1 VTKTKQ
7 QKRWRRTMDQRTL
20 TGLLPRRALLAAGA
34 VMAMATLPAM
44 AQEPLKVGM
53 SGPFSGGL
61 SLLGQSVRDGVEVA
75 FAEMNERGG
84 VDGRKLQFIAED
96 DGYEPMRTI
105 ASARKLVE
113 QDKVIALLAV
123 TGTAPSAALLPFVTE
138 SKTPMLFPYA
148 FSHSLTTPLNH
159 DVFTTL
165 PEVRVQMVVLANYI
179 LKDLRH
185 TKVAAIYQNDD
196 FGQDAVAG
204 LVERFDRDKMSL
216 VKLPFDRGTTSF
228 SGVVAQAKAAG
239 VEHVVFLG
247 IPKDAALV
255 MREANNLGWKPQF
268 SGHNALGDPQT
279 FQLAGPLAE
288 GAIAIAVMEPLDSDK
303 PAVKAFIAAQQKY
316 KPNTKPTTYSM
327 HGYQAGKLL
336 AEAIK
341 RSGGKTDEASIVSAL
356 ESMKNYDT
364 GLMAPLTFAPDRH
377 AGSMAGAIMKA
388 EGGKWKIISD
398 WLAAN

>member
-1 VTKTKQ
+1 MIGNLKGLMS
-7 QKRWRRTMDQRTL
+7 WRAVL
-20 TGLLPRRALLAAGA
+20 T
-34 VMAMATLPAM
+34 ATVLGMTALPAS
-44 AQEPLKVGM
+44 AQDAVKVGM

-75 FAEMNERGG
+75 FAEINDAGG
-84 VDGRKLQFIAED
+84 VNGRKLQFLAED

-113 QDKVIALLAV
+113 QDKVVALLAV

-138 SKTPMLFPYA
+138 SKRPLLFPYA
-148 FSHSLTTPLNH
+148 FSHSLTSPLNH

-165 PEVRVQMVVLANYI
+165 PEVRVQMMVLGNYI
-179 LKDLRH
+179 LKDLKQ

-204 LVERFDRDKMSL
+204 LEERFKGANVPL
-216 VKLPFDRGTTSF
+216 TKLPFDRGTTNF

-303 PAVKAFIAAQQKY
+303 PAVKAFLAAQAKY
-316 KPNTKPTTYSM
+316 KPSTKPTTYSM
-327 HGYQAGKLL
+327 HGYQSGKLF
-336 AEAIK
+336 AEILK
-341 RSGGKTDEASIVSAL
+341 RTGGKTDEASIVGAL
-356 ESMKNYDT
+356 EAMKNFDT
-364 GLMAPLTFAPDRH
+364 GLMAPLSFSPEQH
-377 AGSMAGAIMKA
+377 AGALSGAIMKA

-398 WLAAN
+398 WLSAN

>member
-1 VTKTKQ
+1 MYKK
-7 QKRWRRTMDQRTL
+7 ML
-20 TGLLPRRALLAAGA
+20 AGLFAVLAAGTA
-34 VMAMATLPAM
+34 VMVMVLPAR
-44 AQEPLKVGM
+44 AQEPVKVGM

-75 FAEMNERGG
+75 FSEINDAGG
-84 VDGRKLQFIAED
+84 VGGRKLQLIAED
-96 DGYEPMRTI
+96 DAYEPMRTI

-113 QDKVIALLAV
+113 QDKVVALLAV
-123 TGTAPSAALLPFVTE
+123 TGTAPSAALLPFIKE

-148 FSHSLTTPLNH
+148 FAHALTTPLNR

-165 PEVRVQMVVLANYI
+165 PEVRVQMMVLANYI
-179 LKDLRH
+179 LKDLKH
-185 TKVAAIYQNDD
+185 TRIAAIFQNDD

-204 LVERFDRDKMSL
+204 LDERFGRDKIPL
-216 VKLPFDRGTTSF
+216 TKLPFDRGTTNF

-288 GAIAIAVMEPLDSDK
+288 GAIAVAVMEPLDSEK

-327 HGYQAGKLL
+327 HAYQAGKLF
-336 AEAIK
+336 AEALK

-356 ESMKNYDT
+356 EGMKAYDT
-364 GLMAPLTFAPDRH
+364 GLMAPLTFSADQH
-377 AGSMAGAIMKA
+377 AGALAGAIMKA
-388 EGGKWKIISD
+388 EGGKWKIVSG
-398 WLAAN
+398 WLGAN

>member
-1 VTKTKQ
+1 ME
-7 QKRWRRTMDQRTL
+7 QKTL
-20 TGLLPRRALLAAGA
+20 TRLLPRRAILAAGA
-34 VMAMATLPAM
+34 VIVMATLPAM
-44 AQEPLKVGM
+44 AEEPLKVGM

-75 FAEMNERGG
+75 FAEINEQGG
-84 VDGRKLQFIAED
+84 VGGRKLQFIAED

-113 QDKVIALLAV
+113 QDKVIVLLAV

-165 PEVRVQMVVLANYI
+165 PEVRVQMMVLANYI
-179 LKDLRH
+179 LTTLKQTR
-185 TKVAAIYQNDD
+185 VAAIYQNDD

-204 LVERFDRDKMSL
+204 LIERFDRDKMPL
-216 VKLPFDRGTTSF
+216 VKLPFDRGTTNF

-303 PAVKAFIAAQQKY
+303 PAVKTFLAAQQKY

-364 GLMAPLTFAPDRH
+364 GLMAPLTFAADRH

>member
-1 VTKTKQ
+1 MYRKMPAVLFAVLAVGTV
-7 QKRWRRTMDQRTL
+7 MTL
-20 TGLLPRRALLAAGA
+20 GS
-34 VMAMATLPAM
+34 PAR
-44 AQEPLKVGM
+44 AQEPVKVGM

-75 FAEMNERGG
+75 FSEINDAGG
-84 VDGRKLQFIAED
+84 VGGRKLQLIAED
-96 DGYEPMRTI
+96 DAYEPMRTI

-113 QDKVIALLAV
+113 QDKVVALLAV
-123 TGTAPSAALLPFVTE
+123 TGTAPSAALLPFIRE

-148 FSHSLTTPLNH
+148 FAHALTTPLNR

-165 PEVRVQMVVLANYI
+165 PEVRVQMMVLANYI
-179 LKDLRH
+179 LKDLKQ
-185 TKVAAIYQNDD
+185 TKIAAIFQNDD

-204 LVERFDRDKMSL
+204 LDERFGRDKIPL
-216 VKLPFDRGTTSF
+216 TKLPFDRGTTNF

-288 GAIAIAVMEPLDSDK
+288 GAIAIAVMEPLDSEK

-316 KPNTKPTTYSM
+316 KPSTKPTTYSM
-327 HGYQAGKLL
+327 HAYQAGKLF
-336 AEAIK
+336 AEALK

-356 ESMKNYDT
+356 ESMNAYDT
-364 GLMAPLTFAPDRH
+364 GLMAPLTFSADQH
-377 AGSMAGAIMKA
+377 AGALAGAIMKA
-388 EGGKWKIISD
+388 EGGKWKIISG
-398 WLAAN
+398 WLGAN

>member
-1 VTKTKQ
+1 
-7 QKRWRRTMDQRTL
+7 MHERTL
-20 TGLLPRRALLAAGA
+20 TNLLPRRVILAAGA
-34 VMAMATLPAM
+34 AIVMAALPAA
-44 AQEPLKVGM
+44 AQEPVKVGM

-75 FAEMNERGG
+75 FSEINDAGG
-84 VDGRKLQFIAED
+84 IGGRKLQFIAED

-113 QDKVIALLAV
+113 QDKAVALLAV

-148 FSHSLTTPLNH
+148 FAHALTTPVNR

-165 PEVRVQMVVLANYI
+165 PEVRVQMLVLANYI
-179 LKDLRH
+179 LTTLKQ

-204 LVERFDRDKMSL
+204 LDERFGRDKIAL
-216 VKLPFDRGTTSF
+216 VKLPFDRGTTNF

-288 GAIAIAVMEPLDSDK
+288 GAIAVAVMEPLDSDK

-327 HGYQAGKLL
+327 HGYQSGKIF
-336 AEAIK
+336 AEVLK
-341 RSGGKTDEASIVSAL
+341 RSGGKTDEPSIVRAL

-364 GLMAPLTFAPDRH
+364 GLMAPLTFSANQH
-377 AGSMAGAIMKA
+377 AGAQSGAIMKA
-388 EGGKWKIISD
+388 EGGKWKIITG
-398 WLAAN
+398 WLATN

>member
-1 VTKTKQ
+1 
-7 QKRWRRTMDQRTL
+7 
-20 TGLLPRRALLAAGA
+20 
-34 VMAMATLPAM
+34 
-44 AQEPLKVGM
+44 M

-75 FAEMNERGG
+75 FAEINEQGG
-84 VDGRKLQFIAED
+84 LGGRKLQFIAED

-113 QDKVIALLAV
+113 QDKVVALLAV
-123 TGTAPSAALLPFVTE
+123 TGTAPSAALLPFVGE

-148 FSHSLTTPLNH
+148 FSHSLTTPLKH

-165 PEVRVQMVVLANYI
+165 PEVRVQMLVLANYI
-179 LKDLRH
+179 LKDLKQ

-204 LVERFDRDKMSL
+204 LDERFGRDKVPL
-216 VKLPFDRGTTSF
+216 VKLPFDRGTSNF
-228 SGVVAQAKAAG
+228 SGVVAQAKEAG

-255 MREANNLGWKPQF
+255 MREANNLGWRPQF

-327 HGYQAGKLL
+327 HGYQSGRIF
-336 AEAIK
+336 AEVLK
-341 RSGGKTDEASIVSAL
+341 RSGGKTDEASIVGAL
-356 ESMKNYDT
+356 ESLKAFDT
-364 GLMAPLTFAPDRH
+364 GLMAPLTFSPDQH
-377 AGSMAGAIMKA
+377 AGSLSGAIMKA
-388 EGGKWKIISD
+388 EGGKWRIISP

>member
-1 VTKTKQ
+1 MENGKLTK
-7 QKRWRRTMDQRTL
+7 
-20 TGLLPRRALLAAGA
+20 LPRRTVLTAGA
-34 VMAMATLPAM
+34 ALIASGLPAF
-44 AQEPLKVGM
+44 AQEPIKVGM

-75 FAEMNERGG
+75 FAEINDQGG
-84 VDGRKLQFIAED
+84 VGGRKLQLIAED
-96 DGYEPMRTI
+96 DAYEPMRTL

-113 QDKVIALLAV
+113 QDKVVALLAV

-148 FSHSLTTPLNH
+148 FAHALTTPLNRQ
-159 DVFTTL
+159 VFTTL
-165 PEVRVQMVVLANYI
+165 PEVRVQMMVLANYI
-179 LKDLRH
+179 LKDLKQ

-204 LVERFDRDKMSL
+204 LEERFGREKVQL
-216 VKLPFDRGTTSF
+216 TKLPFDRGTTNF
-228 SGVVAQAKAAG
+228 SGVVTQAKAAG

-316 KPNTKPTTYSM
+316 KSNTKPTTYSM
-327 HGYQAGKLL
+327 HGYQSGKLF
-336 AEAIK
+336 AEAVK
-341 RSGGKTDEASIVSAL
+341 RAGGKTDQASLVAAL
-356 ESMKNYDT
+356 EGMKNHDT
-364 GLMAPLTFAPDRH
+364 GLMAPISFSADQH
-377 AGSMAGAIMKA
+377 AGALAGAIMKA
-388 EGGKWKIISD
+388 EGGKWKIISG
-398 WLAAN
+398 WLSAN

>member
-1 VTKTKQ
+1 M
-7 QKRWRRTMDQRTL
+7 RN
-20 TGLLPRRALLAAGA
+20 GLMGLCASVALATA
-34 VMAMATLPAM
+34 VMIGAHAARAEDTV
-44 AQEPLKVGM
+44 KVGM

-75 FAEMNERGG
+75 FSEINDAGG
-84 VDGRKLQFIAED
+84 VNGRKLQFIAED

-105 ASARKLVE
+105 ASAKKLVE
-113 QDKVIALLAV
+113 QDKVVALLGV
-123 TGTAPSAALLPFVTE
+123 TGTAPSAALLPFIKE

-148 FSHSLTTPLNH
+148 FAHVMTTPLNR

-165 PEVRVQMVVLANYI
+165 PEVRVQMMVLGNYI
-179 LKDLRH
+179 LKDLKQ

-204 LVERFDRDKMSL
+204 LDERFSAAKVPL
-216 VKLPFDRGTTSF
+216 VKLPFDRGTTNF

-303 PAVKAFIAAQQKY
+303 PAVKAFLAAQQKY

-327 HGYQAGKLL
+327 HGYQAGKLF
-336 AEAIK
+336 AEALK
-341 RSGGKTDEASIVSAL
+341 RSGGKTDEASIVAAL

-364 GLMAPLTFAPDRH
+364 GLMAPLTFSADQH
-377 AGSMAGAIMKA
+377 AGALAGAIMKA
-388 EGGKWKIISD
+388 EGGKWKIISG
-398 WLAAN
+398 WLSAAD

>member
-1 VTKTKQ
+1 MRKATQ
-7 QKRWRRTMDQRTL
+7 
-20 TGLLPRRALLAAGA
+20 TGLLSRRNILAAGA
-34 VMAMATLPAM
+34 AIMMTALPAN
-44 AQEPLKVGM
+44 AQDAAKVGM

-75 FAEMNERGG
+75 FAEINEQGG
-84 VDGRKLQFIAED
+84 VSGRKLQFIAED

-113 QDKVIALLAV
+113 QDKVVALLAV

-148 FSHSLTTPLNH
+148 FSHSLTTPVKR

-179 LKDLRH
+179 LTELKQ

-204 LVERFDRDKMSL
+204 LDERFGRDKIPL
-216 VKLPFDRGTTSF
+216 KKLPFDRGTTNF
-228 SGVVAQAKAAG
+228 SGVVAQAKEAG
-239 VEHVVFLG
+239 VQHVVFLG

-303 PAVKAFIAAQQKY
+303 PAVKAFIAAQAKY

-327 HGYQAGKLL
+327 HGYQSGKIF
-336 AEAIK
+336 AEVLK
-341 RSGGKTDEASIVSAL
+341 RAGGKTDEASIVTAL
-356 ESMKNYDT
+356 ESLKAYDT
-364 GLMAPLTFAPDRH
+364 GLMAPISFSAEQH
-377 AGSMAGAIMKA
+377 AGSLAGAIMKA
-388 EGGKWKIISD
+388 EGGKWKIISG